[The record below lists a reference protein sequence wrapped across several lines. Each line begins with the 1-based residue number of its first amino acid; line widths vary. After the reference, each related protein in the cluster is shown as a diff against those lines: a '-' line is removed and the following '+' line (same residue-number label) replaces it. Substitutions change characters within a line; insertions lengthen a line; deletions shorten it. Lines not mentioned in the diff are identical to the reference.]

1 MIAGELGM
9 KRFAVGSS
17 SPVGIAAFE
26 AEHAFLRSLFKLLLA
41 TEPDFLALCMEPR
54 RPGTAR
60 TAVPERIVCC
70 FSVNRTWIACK
81 TADKCRIKTSMKVSW
96 FNY

>member
-17 SPVGIAAFE
+17 SPVFIAAFE

-41 TEPDFLALCMEPR
+41 TEPDLLALCMEPWR
-54 RPGTAR
+54 RETAE
-60 TAVPERIVCC
+60 TAVPMDRQ
-70 FSVNRTWIACK
+70 SVAFRKIGL
-81 TADKCRIKTSMKVSW
+81 R
-96 FNY
+96 